1 MNHRIKIYQ
10 QWRFYW
16 SDLDGQANGT
26 RDLIVMSSGT
36 ALAAL
41 EIQIDEKNITDMI
54 GLLTTHRYE
63 LWRED
68 NKENISVKNMMI
80 LYFITISLIWIKIDF
95 ANI

>member
-1 MNHRIKIYQ
+1 
-10 QWRFYW
+10 
-16 SDLDGQANGT
+16 
-26 RDLIVMSSGT
+26 MSSGT

-68 NKENISVKNMMI
+68 NKENINVKNMMI